1 METCMHS
8 HKKSLMVWLIHFRRN
23 HYHKNNWCVYPC
35 GVAIHQCHRYL
46 LFAVA
51 SGGPHL
57 ATMETLTVII
67 QVCSV
72 ILACIH
78 FLFFPGTYYNKPKQ
92 FSTSCYLQIKV
103 ECSGSVRQSVILKPS
118 QMDADACILREFLV
132 VSQCFIIL
140 RSSGSDC
147 CLHVKWPSVQMSHHS
162 HRILTVR
169 RTQSSSQIQGRH
181 QQS

>member
-1 METCMHS
+1 MCLSLWSGHPSMSPLLIIRHCLRRSTFSHYGNSYSHNSGLLCNSGMHS
-8 HKKSLMVWLIHFRRN
+8 FS
-23 HYHKNNWCVYPC
+23 
-35 GVAIHQCHRYL
+35 
-46 LFAVA
+46 
-51 SGGPHL
+51 
-57 ATMETLTVII
+57 
-67 QVCSV
+67 
-72 ILACIH
+72 
-78 FLFFPGTYYNKPKQ
+78 FFPGTYYNKPKQ

-118 QMDADACILREFLV
+118 QMDADACILSEFLV

-181 QQS
+181 QKS